1 MSDHFKVG
9 DKVVC
14 VKSDSNERCPV
25 SPIVEGHIYKILH
38 SASDGE
44 WGGVINQPC
53 VQVKADDIAFN
64 AAWYPQNFRL
74 LPPADEEFT
83 RQMRAIKPK
92 ATVDA

>member
-14 VKSDSNERCPV
+14 VDASVRNPRFADHASR
-25 SPIVEGHIYKILH
+25 IRRGAIYKIEGKGKWGTGVKLH
-38 SASDGE
+38 GIPLNHS
-44 WGGVINQPC
+44 GGGYAHDRFC
-53 VQVKADDIAFN
+53 
-64 AAWYPQNFRL
+64 L

-92 ATVDA
+92 VPVDA